1 MEDKILALQN
11 SGYSDLEAR
20 VRAGDEVPGTTSAT
34 GRVAGDWVEFYE
46 AIPGAGFGF
55 WAKLVGDSYVALD
68 ALDPADGSEP
78 TAAYLDALAVADGT
92 L

>member
-1 MEDKILALQN
+1 MGLAALV
-11 SGYSDLEAR
+11 A
-20 VRAGDEVPGTTSAT
+20 AGDEVPGTTTAT
-34 GRVAGDWVEFYE
+34 GRTAGDWVEFYE

-68 ALDPADGSEP
+68 ALDPADGSAP
-78 TAAYLDALAVADGT
+78 TAAYLDAAAVADGT

>member
-1 MEDKILALQN
+1 MDLAALV
-11 SGYSDLEAR
+11 A
-20 VRAGDEVPGTTSAT
+20 AGDEVPGTTTPT

-68 ALDPADGSEP
+68 ALDPADGSAP